1 MKHRSYRAVFS
12 FVLVCLSAFPVA
24 YTLRGDEPPIPTDI
38 TSTSL
43 EMWSTDTET
52 FAHFTGNV
60 VATGTNIRITC
71 DKLEITAA
79 GQNEKSATVG
89 KLDKFK
95 YLLATGRVR
104 IIQGDREAN
113 CGRAEVF
120 PREERVVLTEK
131 PVVIDHGNSS
141 VAMGDKLTLLR

>member
-1 MKHRSYRAVFS
+1 MKIRTHCAVVPFFLACLSVFS
-12 FVLVCLSAFPVA
+12 GTFS
-24 YTLRGDEPPIPTDI
+24 LRADEPPVPTDI

-60 VATGTNIRITC
+60 VATGTNMRITC
-71 DKLEITAA
+71 DKLEVTAA

-89 KLDKFK
+89 KLEKFK

-104 IIQGDREAN
+104 IIQGDREATCSMLTN
-113 CGRAEVF
+113 MPPGTNRSKIS
-120 PREERVVLTEK
+120 PYSWRLRV
-131 PVVIDHGNSS
+131 S
-141 VAMGDKLTLLR
+141 VRWWMA